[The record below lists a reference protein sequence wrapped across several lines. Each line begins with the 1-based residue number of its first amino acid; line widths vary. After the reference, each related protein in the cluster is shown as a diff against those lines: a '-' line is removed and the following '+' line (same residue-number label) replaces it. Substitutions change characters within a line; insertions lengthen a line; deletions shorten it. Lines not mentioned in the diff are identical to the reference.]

1 MWATTNV
8 KSKNIAG
15 PMNEKN
21 NHRAIPVGHSDL
33 GTNGSGSYNGSKKL
47 LTENSTVDTFVNR
60 SPNSCF
66 DKFPPSSKQ
75 EARNEPRV
83 SVTAGHRLSCLSDGD
98 EDVEMGRVGGNN
110 IQVDKSY
117 TVLSEPD
124 WNVGHAR

>member
-8 KSKNIAG
+8 KSKNIGA

-33 GTNGSGSYNGSKKL
+33 GTGGSSSYNGSKKL
-47 LTENSTVDTFVNR
+47 LTEDSTVDTFVNR

-66 DKFPPSSKQ
+66 DKSPSSK
-75 EARNEPRV
+75 EPRNEPRV

-98 EDVEMGRVGGNN
+98 EDLEMGRVGGNN
-110 IQVDKSY
+110 IHVDKSY

-124 WNVGHAR
+124 WNVGRAR

>member
-8 KSKNIAG
+8 KSKNIGG

-33 GTNGSGSYNGSKKL
+33 GTNNSSSYNGSKKL

-66 DKFPPSSKQ
+66 DKFPSSKQ

-124 WNVGHAR
+124 WNFGHAR

>member
-8 KSKNIAG
+8 KSKNIGA

-33 GTNGSGSYNGSKKL
+33 GTGGSSSYYGSKKL
-47 LTENSTVDTFVNR
+47 LTENSTVDTYVNR

-66 DKFPPSSKQ
+66 EKFPPSRQ
-75 EARNEPRV
+75 EPRNEPRV
-83 SVTAGHRLSCLSDGD
+83 SVTAGHRLSCPNDGD
-98 EDVEMGRVGGNN
+98 DDLEMGRVGGNN

-124 WNVGHAR
+124 WNVHAR